1 MLDLK
6 LFVCPVFMAELWV
19 GATEHLHQPPHK
31 RALWG
36 FVITWAAQVRGLV
49 SSSNLR

>member
-6 LFVCPVFMAELWV
+6 VFVCPVFMAELWV

-31 RALWG
+31 
-36 FVITWAAQVRGLV
+36 TCTVR
-49 SSSNLR
+49 LRDHVGSTGEGIGELE